1 MFQSLQLRINLIS
14 LLSGFIIAAGLAFA
28 GARIIAKQY
37 VEELHAHA
45 HLSANELVSKIQRLQ
60 NLGLRFD
67 DIIGF
72 EEECRDIVVKDP
84 KLAYAGI
91 YDSAGRLRFQSGDAG
106 ISDET
111 IRHAIRSA
119 QSLASVDNFLLFAHP
134 LDESTPSSSGHAVVA
149 IERSLVSNAI
159 WNSLLQFGGLAIFLI
174 LVGLCIHYLWL
185 RRSVIGPLRFLVR
198 EVKAVDPIHFR
209 GNFKRME
216 VGKGEIGELAGAF
229 SKLLCELDKS
239 QQEVVKHT
247 SRALKAEKQLNKTIV
262 QSSPLAI
269 YTRDK
274 NGMVTG
280 WNAAC
285 ERIFGWTEA
294 EVLGKP
300 LPTIPP
306 DKRDESAGLRQQL
319 LAGQPNIQMEGQRY
333 RRDGSVVDLLI
344 TLSPLYDE
352 SGEIEGVLAI
362 ATDITE
368 RKAAEKRIEF
378 LAHHDAL
385 TGLPNRRLI
394 QARFDQA
401 VAFANRDGRKVALV
415 FMDLDHFKSI
425 NDTLGHA
432 VGDAY
437 LQEIAQRLAAAVR
450 GTDILSRQGGDEFLL
465 VLSGLTGKEDIPPVL
480 NKLAERMREPVQVP
494 DLELGIS
501 MSIGVAL
508 YPEDGNNFE
517 ELLKKA
523 DMAMYRAKQ
532 EGRNTYRFYH
542 DGMDAGTLQ
551 RHSLRNSLQHAL
563 ERKEFILYYQ
573 PSRQL
578 SSGKVVAVEALIRW
592 NHPKRG
598 LLLPI
603 DFLSLAEESGLIV
616 PIGNWVIRE
625 ACRQLASWRRE
636 GWDALSV
643 SVNLSPM
650 QLMNGDF
657 EAYLSRTLAE
667 FDLPPHLLELELT
680 ESLLVQHIHR
690 VQETLGQLKA
700 MGLTIAIDNFGTGYS
715 SLPHLKRL
723 EVDKVKI
730 DRSYIR
736 DLATQGNDQAI
747 VAAILQMARSL
758 KLTTIAE
765 GIESIESLR
774 HLDGLHCDVGQG
786 YYFARP
792 MPAAELEAYMQQA
805 RQEASRAGRA

>member
-14 LLSGFIIAAGLAFA
+14 LLSGIVIAAGLAAA
-28 GARIIAKQY
+28 GARIIATQY
-37 VEELHAHA
+37 SEELHARSHLAA
-45 HLSANELVSKIQRLQ
+45 HELVNKVKRLQ
-60 NLGLRFD
+60 NLGLQFS

-72 EEECRDIVVKDP
+72 EEECRDVVVKDG

-91 YDSAGRLRFQSGDAG
+91 YDANGNMRFDSGDIEMDSGLA
-106 ISDET
+106 
-111 IRHAIRSA
+111 RSA
-119 QSLASVDNFLLFAHP
+119 MLERRWTAADDRHLFFVHP
-134 LDESTPSSSGHAVVA
+134 LDENSEASDGYVVIAVN
-149 IERSLVSNAI
+149 RSLVREAVLG
-159 WNSLLQFGGLAIFLI
+159 SLSHFAWLAVALI
-174 LVGLCIHYLWL
+174 LLGLTIHYLWL
-185 RRSVIGPLRFLVR
+185 KRSVILPLRHLVK
-198 EVKAVDPIHFR
+198 EVKAVDPADFR
-209 GNFKRME
+209 GNFTRME

-274 NGMVTG
+274 NGLVTG

-319 LAGQPNIQMEGQRY
+319 LAGQPNIQMEGQRF

-401 VAFANRDGRKVALV
+401 IAFANRDGRKVALV

-432 VGDAY
+432 AGDAY
-437 LQEIAQRLAAAVR
+437 LTEISRRLSAVVR
-450 GTDILSRQGGDEFLL
+450 STDILSRQGGDEFLL
-465 VLSGLTGKEDIPPVL
+465 VLAGLTDKEDVPPIL
-480 NKLAERMREPVQVP
+480 NKLAERLREPVQVS
-494 DLELGIS
+494 DVELGVS
-501 MSIGVAL
+501 MSIGVAV
-508 YPEDGNNFE
+508 YPEDGNNFD

-542 DGMDAGTLQ
+542 DGMDAGTMY
-551 RHSLRNSLQHAL
+551 RHSLRNGLQHAL
-563 ERKEFILYYQ
+563 ERGEFVLFYQ
-573 PSRQL
+573 PSRHL
-578 SSGKVVAVEALIRW
+578 GSGRVVAVEALIRW
-592 NHPKRG
+592 NHPKHG
-598 LLLPI
+598 LLLPV

-625 ACRQLASWRRE
+625 ACRQLAAWRRE
-636 GWDALSV
+636 GWEDLSV
-643 SVNLSPM
+643 SVNLSPV
-650 QLMNGDF
+650 QLMNG
-657 EAYLSRTLAE
+657 ELESYLTATLAE
-667 FDLPPHLLELELT
+667 FELPPQLLELELT
-680 ESLLVQHIHR
+680 ESLLVQHINR

-715 SLPHLKRL
+715 SLPHLKKL
-723 EVDKVKI
+723 DVDKVKI

-758 KLTTIAE
+758 QLTTIAE

-774 HLDGLHCDVGQG
+774 HLDGLQCDAGQG

-792 MPAAELEAYMQQA
+792 MPASELEIYMQQA
-805 RQEASRAGRA
+805 REEGRRAGHA